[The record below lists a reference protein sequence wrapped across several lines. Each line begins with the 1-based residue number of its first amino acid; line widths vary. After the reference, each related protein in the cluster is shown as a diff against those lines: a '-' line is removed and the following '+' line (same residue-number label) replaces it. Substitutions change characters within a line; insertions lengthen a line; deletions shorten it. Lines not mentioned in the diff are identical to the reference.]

1 MIVKDLKALSQPS
14 EDVLFH
20 SGSTPSEFDELASD
34 IDRALEA
41 LISTP
46 GALAV
51 AGNQVG
57 SRHRFFVAKYDL
69 LKLSNA
75 TYRSLGMRT
84 KTHPDDFGTFVYL
97 NPFFEVVD
105 YDQVESV
112 EGCLSYEGE
121 VSVPRYKNII
131 FQGTEIRLISDDY
144 ADLKV
149 FKKKLKNLSSQIVQ
163 HEVDHL
169 EGKGIWHYAK

>member
-1 MIVKDLKALSQPS
+1 MIVKDLKALSRPS
-14 EDVLFH
+14 EDILFH
-20 SGSTPSEFDELASD
+20 SGSTPSEFEEVASD

-57 SRHRFFVAKYDL
+57 SRHRFFVTKYDL

-75 TYRSLGMRT
+75 TYRSLSRRT
-84 KTHPDDFGTFVYL
+84 KTHHNDFGTFVYL
-97 NPFFEVVD
+97 NPFFEALD

-131 FQGTEIRLISDDY
+131 FQGTEVKLGSGDS
-144 ADLKV
+144 ACLKV
-149 FKKKLKNLSSQIVQ
+149 FKKRLKNLSAQVVQ

-169 EGKGIWHYAK
+169 EGKGIWRHAK